1 MSRLHDRL
9 NEQNRY
15 MKRYFIT
22 GLLIWV
28 PLGITAWALKF
39 LISTMDQSLLLLPAS
54 VHPEALMGVYIP
66 GMGTVLTLLVVF
78 LTGVLTTNIIG
89 QRLVIFWEGVLW
101 RIPVVKSI
109 YYGVKQVSDTLFSSQ
124 GEAFR
129 KALLVQYPRE
139 GSWTIAFMTGYPGGD
154 VVNHL
159 QGEYVSVYVPT
170 TPNPTSGFFLMM
182 PRADVIE
189 LDMSVDAALKY
200 IISMGVVTPANGK
213 KHAAQSQAVLL
224 HPPGSV
230 SSASSDK
237 P

>member
-1 MSRLHDRL
+1 
-9 NEQNRY
+9 

-101 RIPVVKSI
+101 RIPVVRSI
-109 YYGVKQVSDTLFSSQ
+109 YYGVTQVSDRLFSSQ
-124 GEAFR
+124 GAAVG